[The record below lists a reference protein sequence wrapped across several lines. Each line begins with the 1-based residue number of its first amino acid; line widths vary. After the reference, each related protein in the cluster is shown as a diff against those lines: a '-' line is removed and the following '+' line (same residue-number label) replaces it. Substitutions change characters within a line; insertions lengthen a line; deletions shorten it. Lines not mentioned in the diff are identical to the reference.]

1 MILAINVIC
10 LFSFYY
16 FASFRSQIFSQ
27 KCLFIFLFLIASI
40 TIRLLVPIELN
51 KDYYGY
57 LELHNFDNPDNLSSF
72 LFSEPYLYL
81 IFKFFNIFTADKKVI
96 VHSIYWFNFVL
107 SNVFF
112 VWLLARRD
120 LSVWK
125 KIVLFSF
132 YYFLFG
138 FVLLRN
144 GPVYILFA
152 LFFYYSYRK
161 MFFSHIIL
169 TPLMHLSALTLM
181 PILFNRNKYY
191 FKILILFSVI
201 LLPLFLV
208 YFMPLIESYLALNN
222 ALSKIDSYSSGV
234 STIGIFHKLYFVFI
248 LCILSLTY
256 VIYKT
261 EAINPILITSSFI
274 YFVSF
279 YFNPVVGYRF
289 SPYILMAILFLNS
302 EKKLN
307 IKLNNFLDLTS
318 FSLVLYFFV
327 TLFDSHYL

>member
-1 MILAINVIC
+1 
-10 LFSFYY
+10 
-16 FASFRSQIFSQ
+16 
-27 KCLFIFLFLIASI
+27 
-40 TIRLLVPIELN
+40 
-51 KDYYGY
+51 
-57 LELHNFDNPDNLSSF
+57 
-72 LFSEPYLYL
+72 
-81 IFKFFNIFTADKKVI
+81 
-96 VHSIYWFNFVL
+96 
-107 SNVFF
+107 
-112 VWLLARRD
+112 
-120 LSVWK
+120 
-125 KIVLFSF
+125 
-132 YYFLFG
+132 
-138 FVLLRN
+138 
-144 GPVYILFA
+144 
-152 LFFYYSYRK
+152 
-161 MFFSHIIL
+161 
-169 TPLMHLSALTLM
+169 
-181 PILFNRNKYY
+181 
-191 FKILILFSVI
+191 
-201 LLPLFLV
+201 
-208 YFMPLIESYLALNN
+208 MPLIESYLALNN

-261 EAINPILITSSFI
+261 EAINPILITSSLI